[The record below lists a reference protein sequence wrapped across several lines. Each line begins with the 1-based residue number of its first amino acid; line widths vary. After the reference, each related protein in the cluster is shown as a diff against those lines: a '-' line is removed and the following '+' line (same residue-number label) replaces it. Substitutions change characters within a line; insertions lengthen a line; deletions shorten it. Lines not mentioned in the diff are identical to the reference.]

1 MRFLVLVAACA
12 GARRLDIVGDGTFQ
26 YASQG
31 ACYDPTTQITVCFR
45 PGATSSNPSLTQ
57 TECEAASNVWY
68 AKGAVGSDGCCLCD
82 SNCDH
87 SLETAAAGTCNYA
100 DANAGSCKNAATGQV
115 TCDVTAGQCASPNVW
130 SAAGAL
136 DSDGCCFCD
145 ETCDHSAET
154 GTDCYLKDYADESQ
168 SDGSCYDP
176 TTHQVTC
183 DVGHAACDA
192 RGAFWYSP
200 GFINSRTGCCHCD
213 ASCDHSLETG
223 TDCSSNYFGG
233 DGYAGSGGGH
243 GAEYSYGAWQTL
255 AGYQTA
261 TDVEPYSKIDLDMEE
276 FETAVGEYAANANWI
291 DDAMVIYKNGGNS
304 VKDSGAYRT
313 LEGFATSGEAKM
325 MGWTT
330 YPIYYAYW
338 NDYNYADTFITKD
351 YSAIVK
357 DVGRAQLIQK
367 GACYQAIWM
376 YVLHQFEDGIYDCT
390 PGDATA
396 NEPAAHAWNQG
407 WAFYSGSLVAATAAD
422 SARSS
427 TASADGVLIWEIS
440 EKRGADFGTLD
451 TTGPS
456 KANVKALAAAVAGR
470 DQILASTCSGL
481 PDQLKIL
488 TQQMT
493 VPLIQDLIKNAWRM
507 DPAGGD
513 NCAADAG
520 KNALTASD
528 ACVKNWAEAWA
539 SLVPRSP
546 PIIAPATPLEC
557 TAGTVVTVTPPI
569 FLLAPKRTSCDFL
582 GSPPRALSLAAKNF
596 GISLPVTITAPVLS
610 EMLTELVLGVAL
622 TDTSG
627 FEQVPAPGAVR

>member
-1 MRFLVLVAACA
+1 MAAPRSYHHRRRCA
-12 GARRLDIVGDGTFQ
+12 RALI
-26 YASQG
+26 
-31 ACYDPTTQITVCFR
+31 I
-45 PGATSSNPSLTQ
+45 
-57 TECEAASNVWY
+57 AA
-68 AKGAVGSDGCCLCD
+68 AVGR
-82 SNCDH
+82 
-87 SLETAAAGTCNYA
+87 AQAQV
-100 DANAGSCKNAATGQV
+100 GS
-115 TCDVTAGQCASPNVW
+115 
-130 SAAGAL
+130 
-136 DSDGCCFCD
+136 
-145 ETCDHSAET
+145 
-154 GTDCYLKDYADESQ
+154 
-168 SDGSCYDP
+168 
-176 TTHQVTC
+176 
-183 DVGHAACDA
+183 
-192 RGAFWYSP
+192 
-200 GFINSRTGCCHCD
+200 
-213 ASCDHSLETG
+213 
-223 TDCSSNYFGG
+223 
-233 DGYAGSGGGH
+233 
-243 GAEYSYGAWQTL
+243 WQTL
-255 AGYQTA
+255 AGYETS
-261 TDVEPYSKIDLDMEE
+261 TDVGPHSMIDLDMEE
-276 FETAVGEYAANANWI
+276 LETNVKLLTDAGFTEAIRIYTNGGGGFCSQADVDDPAINQCTAVG
-291 DDAMVIYKNGGNS
+291 DPKGNS
-304 VKDSGAYRT
+304 VKGSGAIRM
-313 LEGFATSGEAKM
+313 LKGFATAGEAKM

-338 NDYNYADTFITKD
+338 NDYNYADTLITKD

-396 NEPAAHAWNQG
+396 NEHAAHAWNQG

-528 ACVKNWAEAWA
+528 ECVKNWAEAWA
-539 SLVPRSP
+539 FAAAVLPQVHQCN
-546 PIIAPATPLEC
+546 AAAAT
-557 TAGTVVTVTPPI
+557 TIRDNV
-569 FLLAPKRTSCDFL
+569 D
-582 GSPPRALSLAAKNF
+582 
-596 GISLPVTITAPVLS
+596 ITAVEPMKDGFAAVKAALES
-610 EMLTELVLGVAL
+610 TYPCLGITCADVGAYQSSGVVYTGADACTTE
-622 TDTSG
+622 T
-627 FEQVPAPGAVR
+627 PAK